1 MCPSLGDATSN
12 YRPALRCTPEDHRL
26 WEEAGFPTPGTRGPE
41 PGLQEV
47 LGEHVAA
54 QQPVLLTLCPCRGG
68 PTTDDCRMGLPGT
81 HPWVVEAVT
90 LTTMMV
96 ALVRICCRFSLF
108 LHLSRLL
115 PSSWGRRGHEG
126 EARGLRRV

>member
-41 PGLQEV
+41 PWPAG
-47 LGEHVAA
+47 GARGHVAA
-54 QQPVLLTLCPCRGG
+54 QQPVLLTLRPCRGAPR
-68 PTTDDCRMGLPGT
+68 PTAAGWARRNAPLGGGGGRWP
-81 HPWVVEAVT
+81 
-90 LTTMMV
+90 TMMV

-115 PSSWGRRGHEG
+115 LPSSCGR
-126 EARGLRRV
+126 A

>member
-1 MCPSLGDATSN
+1 MPLMRGQHPRGTPLLITGLCSATPLGTTGS
-12 YRPALRCTPEDHRL
+12 
-26 WEEAGFPTPGTRGPE
+26 GGTLSPE

-47 LGEHVAA
+47 LGEHVEL
-54 QQPVLLTLCPCRGG
+54 QQPVLLTPTPVPQGPCDRHPSG
-68 PTTDDCRMGLPGT
+68 GLPGT

-115 PSSWGRRGHEG
+115 PSSWGRRG
-126 EARGLRRV
+126 